1 MYNERELRLPF
12 LWSSA
17 EHAELLRSSDG
28 QQDAVPSGF
37 SGAGRAG
44 MCGIGCRAAAAAGA
58 KKETAPQDR
67 SG

>member
-1 MYNERELRLPF
+1 M
-12 LWSSA
+12 
-17 EHAELLRSSDG
+17 RSSDG
-28 QQDAVPSGF
+28 QQDAVPSGG